1 MAATLTT
8 LALLYLAALIIP
20 GPNLLLL
27 THTAASAS
35 RRAALGVAL
44 GISTGTVMWVAVAV
58 FGVQQIF
65 EAAPALQTALR
76 AVGGVYLLYLAWG
89 LFGSVRQRDQGSP
102 AARSRDR
109 EDHQVA
115 TDEAATPPAASSR
128 TTFYRRGLLTNLTN
142 PKSMAFWTSVAV
154 VSLDPQATLAT
165 RLAAVAMVGC
175 MGLVYH
181 LSLAWLFSTAPAQ
194 QAYLRAKP
202 LLSAIT
208 GAIMTAFGV
217 RLLWSLRG

>member
-44 GISTGTVMWVAVAV
+44 GISTGTVRWVAVAV
-58 FGVQQIF
+58 FGVQHIF

-89 LFGSVRQRDQGSP
+89 LFGSIRQREQPGHVLPPGFVDQSHQSEVNGLLDQR
-102 AARSRDR
+102 RSR
-109 EDHQVA
+109 Q
-115 TDEAATPPAASSR
+115 P
-128 TTFYRRGLLTNLTN
+128 
-142 PKSMAFWTSVAV
+142 
-154 VSLDPQATLAT
+154 
-165 RLAAVAMVGC
+165 
-175 MGLVYH
+175 
-181 LSLAWLFSTAPAQ
+181 
-194 QAYLRAKP
+194 
-202 LLSAIT
+202 
-208 GAIMTAFGV
+208 
-217 RLLWSLRG
+217 